1 MTNMH
6 AEAVIRNLTRLLF
19 NNIGSDK
26 NTKVYLGLL
35 AIIAMLAS
43 ACQLPDH
50 HLIHPE
56 TIPHT
61 VSQWEEDIVRGELK
75 IHLAWARPRG
85 QGPFRTV
92 LVHPHGG
99 KTTEELK
106 GVIWDLASQGYLA
119 VAADY
124 KRMLDGKY
132 RRNTF
137 VWRAKEDVMYALD
150 YVLGN
155 PQVDRNRVA
164 LLGFSQGGML
174 SLLIAAQADHKIKGV
189 VAYYPVSDFDYWF
202 AKQRRNYIERIVF
215 KLIRWDFYRESDV
228 SSEEEFVKILHEASP
243 INHVDTIQVPVLLV
257 HGDADTSADLEES
270 QRLQQKLAA
279 LHKPVE
285 LLVVPGGVHIFN
297 FRQAEQAQFAWG
309 YTLQWLDRVTDESRV
324 TRHKNEEARRPPRS
338 STLGTSVLRHS
349 AGCQADR

>member
-1 MTNMH
+1 MPGFDC
-6 AEAVIRNLTRLLF
+6 RNAAPNQFQF
-19 NNIGSDK
+19 NTVSSDK
-26 NTKVYLGLL
+26 NTKANLGLL
-35 AIIAMLAS
+35 AIIAMLLS

-50 HLIHPE
+50 RLIHPE
-56 TIPHT
+56 TMPPA

-75 IHLAWARPRG
+75 IHLAWARPQGR
-85 QGPFRTV
+85 GPFRTV

-106 GVIWDLASQGYLA
+106 GVIWDLASHGYLA

-137 VWRAKEDVMYALD
+137 VWRAEDEVTYALD
-150 YVLGN
+150 YVLEN
-155 PQVDRNRVA
+155 PQVDRSRVA

-174 SLLIAAQADHKIKGV
+174 SLLIAAYADHKIKGV
-189 VAYYPVSDFDYWF
+189 VAYYPVSDFSYWF
-202 AKQRRNYIERIVF
+202 ARERRNFIERMVF
-215 KLIRWDFYRESDV
+215 KLIRWHFYRESDA
-228 SSEEEFVKILHEASP
+228 SSEEEFVKMLHDASP
-243 INHVDTIQVPVLLV
+243 INHVDSIQVPVLLV

-309 YTLQWLDRVTDESRV
+309 YTLQWLDRVLEKT
-324 TRHKNEEARRPPRS
+324 
-338 STLGTSVLRHS
+338 
-349 AGCQADR
+349 